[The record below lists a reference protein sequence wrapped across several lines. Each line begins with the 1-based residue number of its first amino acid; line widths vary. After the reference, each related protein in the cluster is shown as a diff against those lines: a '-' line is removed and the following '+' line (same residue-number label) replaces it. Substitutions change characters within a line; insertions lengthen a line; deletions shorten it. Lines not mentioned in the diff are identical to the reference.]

1 VNRLAIILANR
12 LHFSACKPRA
22 PNTLNWFNKYDGN
35 LIGGAL
41 QGVGMALTGACPGTV
56 LPQLATGIPSASY
69 VLLGGLLGG
78 ILYSRFGKS
87 LIRPVQAK
95 VKADSKQTEERPT
108 IDQVLK
114 IGSTRTLAIYETL
127 CLSIVASAS
136 YLAPDKPDVLL
147 PSAVGGLLIGLS
159 QFASLFLTSSTLG
172 VSTAYEQLGDVFWW
186 VYRTIVSGK
195 RSPRPSIKAIAFVL
209 GSILGSWGLGKA
221 LGLSGGGG
229 EGEVVIGTLRAVAGG
244 VLLTFGS
251 RVAGGCTSGHGI
263 SGMSLLSV
271 GSFVSVGTMFAGGMG
286 TAAILKFCGSA

>member
-1 VNRLAIILANR
+1 
-12 LHFSACKPRA
+12 
-22 PNTLNWFNKYDGN
+22 
-35 LIGGAL
+35 
-41 QGVGMALTGACPGTV
+41 MALTGACPGTV

-78 ILYSRFGKS
+78 ILYSRYGKS
-87 LIRPVQAK
+87 LIRPAQAK
-95 VKADSKQTEERPT
+95 VKADSKQIEERLT

-114 IGSTRTLAIYETL
+114 IDSTRALAIYETL
-127 CLSIVASAS
+127 CLSIVASVS

-147 PSAVGGLLIGLS
+147 PGAVGGLLIGLS

-172 VSTAYEQLGDVFWW
+172 VSTAYEQLGNVFWW
-186 VYRTIVSGK
+186 VYRTIVLGK
-195 RSPRPSIKAIAFVL
+195 RNPRPSIKATSFVL
-209 GSILGSWGLGKA
+209 GSVLGSWGLGKA

-229 EGEVVIGTLRAVAGG
+229 KGEVIIGTLRAVAGG

-271 GSFVSVGTMFAGGMG
+271 GSFVSVGAMFAGGMG
-286 TAAILKFCGSA
+286 TAAVLKFCGSA